1 MKTIVNN
8 QQSMQ
13 KLIPYGLA
21 NFRDIIEE
29 NYYYVDKTHYIP
41 LLEQVK
47 TPVFLR
53 PRRFGKSLFTET
65 LRWYYDIR
73 ASHLF
78 DSLFGQLYIGKNP
91 TPLKNSFYFLAMD
104 LSGMS
109 DYSESDKGYIH
120 RNFTLTIIGYIVD
133 FLRTYREEL
142 DIDEDFIA
150 GFKEEYRENSGEAL
164 KSAVQLVQQ
173 KEGKVY
179 LVIDEYDA
187 LTNAMAIN
195 YIHAK
200 DEDNEYLN
208 ITRKGGF
215 FRSFFESIKGSMKI
229 GLSRVFI
236 TGILPITISDM
247 NSGFNIAQW
256 ISHEEEFINML
267 GLTEDELS
275 GLMKEIYQNN
285 PQIDLPVKE
294 VKSFLKRYYNG
305 YHFSKEAEPV
315 YNPMMALSCLRTII
329 KSNCYPRLPADQNIR
344 VQYDQVAYIFGKNN
358 TSRDA
363 IIKEITDTKAYKFNI
378 HIGRQFNM
386 KDYKSGRFI
395 PDCLYYLGLLTHGKR
410 YSEFVVPNLV
420 TYEMILSYFE
430 EIMDFSVEGVGYD
443 RMVIEFME
451 TGNMEDFVQSFFAAI
466 IQKFPGD
473 FFKDVNESFYRG
485 LFFHILYSFLPN
497 DLYDVFPEFNLPGG
511 TVDLYINHR
520 NLPDELVGLQDLIE
534 IKRVKKSATDAEL
547 KARLQEAE
555 DQVIRYRTGDYSDF
569 RAVALCFRGNKDYQL
584 KIL

>member
-1 MKTIVNN
+1 
-8 QQSMQ
+8 MQ

-29 NYYYVDKTHYIP
+29 NYYYVDKTHFIP

-53 PRRFGKSLFTET
+53 PRRFGKSLFTEM
-65 LRWYYDIR
+65 LRWYYDIK
-73 ASHLF
+73 AAPLF
-78 DSLFGQLYIGKNP
+78 DTLFGKLYAGKNP
-91 TPLKNSFYFLAMD
+91 TPLKNNFYFLGMD

-109 DYSESDKGYIH
+109 DYSESDKDFI
-120 RNFTLTIIGYIVD
+120 RKKFNAKIMRCLQD
-133 FLRTYREEL
+133 FLQTYASVLEISESFITRFEEKNYDDAGGAL
-142 DIDEDFIA
+142 ED
-150 GFKEEYRENSGEAL
+150 
-164 KSAVQLVQQ
+164 LVKLVAQ
-173 KEGKVY
+173 KGGKVY

-195 YIHAK
+195 YIHAR

-215 FRSFFESIKGSMKI
+215 FRSFFESVKGCMKI
-229 GLSRVFI
+229 GLDRVFI

-247 NSGFNIAQW
+247 NSGFNIAEW
-256 ISHEEEFINML
+256 ITHEEEFTNML
-267 GLTEDELS
+267 GLTEEELS
-275 GLMKEIYQNN
+275 GLLKEIYNNN
-285 PQIDLPVKE
+285 PGITLPVEE
-294 VKSFLKRYYNG
+294 VRSFLRRYYNG
-305 YHFSKEAEPV
+305 YHFSKAAGAV
-315 YNPMMALSCLRTII
+315 YNPMMVMSCLKTMI
-329 KSNCYPRLPADQNIR
+329 KYNSYPRLPADQNIR
-344 VQYDQVAYIFGKNN
+344 VQYNQVAYIFGKND
-358 TSRDA
+358 TSRDM
-363 IIKEITDTKAYKFNI
+363 IVKEITEKKGYKFNI

-410 YSEFVVPNLV
+410 YSEFIVPNLV

-430 EIMDFSVEGVGYD
+430 EIMNFSTEGAGYD

-451 TGNMEDFVQSFFAAI
+451 TGNMEAFVQNFFEEI

-511 TVDLYINHR
+511 TVDLYINSR
-520 NLPDELVGLQDLIE
+520 KLPEELVELRDLIE
-534 IKRVKKSATDAEL
+534 IKRVPKSASDAEL
-547 KARLQEAE
+547 KAQFKEAE
-555 DQVIRYRTGDYSDF
+555 EQVIRYCTGDYKEF
-569 RAVALCFRGNKDYQL
+569 RAVALCFRGNKDYKVKVL
-584 KIL
+584 K